1 MTKLVKCP
9 ACGIKTSAG
18 RMSCPRCKTSLTD
31 ATVCGTTAAVPM
43 PLPRATEPGSQSVRN
58 QPDGDETPTPDRAI
72 FDTDISALFPKRRR
86 FGVIDLLLAA
96 GMVGWLVVISD
107 VRVWVDDGVVSFA
120 ASSAWTGVRRAAGPT
135 RPETAPVSARNRGN
149 AEHAE
154 SDEVEGPRMPPSEA
168 LPEAEPLP
176 PAAVSM
182 SAGNTLFERGEFPA
196 AVAQFEAAVAVAPD
210 DSQARN
216 NLGQTLVRLDR
227 QTEAVPHFEEA
238 VRLDPGRWAYRFNLG
253 HALGDLGW
261 WSRAVVQYRSAAELF
276 PDDFATHYNLGRA
289 LHQRGDYRAAVAAYL
304 RAIALAPDEPTFY
317 LSLAVSYEALA
328 RPADVLAAYD
338 RYLDMAPESA
348 QADGVR
354 ARMDVLQRPTAATL
368 E

>member
-18 RMSCPRCKTSLTD
+18 RTSCPRCKTSLTD
-31 ATVCGTTAAVPM
+31 ATVCGTTAAVPT
-43 PLPRATEPGSQSVRN
+43 PLPGAIEPGPRSVEEP
-58 QPDGDETPTPDRAI
+58 PDGDETPTPDRAT

-86 FGVIDLLLAA
+86 FGVIDLLLVA
-96 GMVGWLVVISD
+96 GMVGWLAVVSD
-107 VRVWVDDGVVSFA
+107 VRVWVEDGVVSFA

-135 RPETAPVSARNRGN
+135 IAVTAPVLAQSPGN
-149 AEHAE
+149 AEHPE
-154 SDEVEGPRMPPSEA
+154 SDETEGGRVPPGAA
-168 LPEAEPLP
+168 LPEVEPLP

-182 SAGNTLFERGEFPA
+182 SAGNTLFERGKFPA

-210 DSQARN
+210 DAQARN

-238 VRLDPGRWAYRFNLG
+238 VRLDPSRWAYRFNLG
-253 HALGDLGW
+253 HTLGDLGW

-289 LHQRGDYRAAVAAYL
+289 PHQRGDYRAAVAAYL

-338 RYLDMAPESA
+338 RYLDIAPESA

-354 ARMDVLQRPTAATL
+354 ARMDVLQSPPAATL